1 MATRTMDDVNV
12 DQILGSSGNLS
23 RCCYEEGY
31 CSESPTH
38 VILTREGSGNVTPLT
53 YCQRHYVLTLA
64 HYLEV
69 HAQFCD
75 GKISDH
81 YSGWGPMDNIT
92 YVPGQDPLSL

>member
-1 MATRTMDDVNV
+1 MDDVDV
-12 DQILGSSGNLS
+12 DQLIGSGGNLS

-38 VILTREGSGNVTPLT
+38 VIIARENGRPVPLT
-53 YCQRHYVLTLA
+53 YCQRHYVLSLA

-75 GKISDH
+75 GELSDH
-81 YSGWGPMDNIT
+81 YVGWGPLDNIT
-92 YVPGQDPLSL
+92 YLPGEDPLSL